1 MTNVPEDKV
10 MINHALYK
18 NLIYELKHYRTEQ
31 AKCKAFIASKDMWQ
45 EFIAWK
51 VAQRMEK
58 S

>member
-1 MTNVPEDKV
+1 MVNVPEDKV
-10 MINHALYK
+10 MLDLNFYQNIT
-18 NLIYELKHYRTEQ
+18 YELEHYRTEQ

-58 S
+58 